1 MGWLP
6 TGPQELERELANMEA
21 KQAAVWDSH
30 SGVQVLQNITY
41 VIGGK
46 ATTQTI
52 LCKVM
57 VWVDNG

>member
-41 VIGGK
+41 GN
-46 ATTQTI
+46 
-52 LCKVM
+52 
-57 VWVDNG
+57 WVCYWGESHNPNHIV